1 MSPPPH
7 LPSDCSA
14 LSHAREGL
22 CPANCF
28 PVRKEV
34 TEFYQYTTRNAQES
48 QPECVQE
55 VMSATRDG
63 RGPPHAA
70 LGTRRQKEPE
80 AFWEWSSLA
89 SYDHV
94 VDPVQ
99 VSI

>member
-1 MSPPPH
+1 MSLPPH
-7 LPSDCSA
+7 LPSDCST

-22 CPANCF
+22 CPASCF

-34 TEFYQYTTRNAQES
+34 AEFYQYTTRNAQES
-48 QPECVQE
+48 QSECVQE
-55 VMSATRDG
+55 VISATRDG
-63 RGPPHAA
+63 RGPLHAV
-70 LGTRRQKEPE
+70 LGMRRQKEP
-80 AFWEWSSLA
+80 FWEWSNLA